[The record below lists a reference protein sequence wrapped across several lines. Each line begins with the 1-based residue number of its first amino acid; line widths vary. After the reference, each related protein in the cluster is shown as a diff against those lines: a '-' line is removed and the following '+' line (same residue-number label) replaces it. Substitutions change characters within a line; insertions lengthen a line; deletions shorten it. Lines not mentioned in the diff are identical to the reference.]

1 LRLVRTYLLKG
12 ILRTYKPWHIEPMQN
27 AVIRTKMTM
36 MVLVT
41 DVVNVVDVL
50 PVVRVTFFIA
60 VMGAMI
66 FLNVGTVCTNL

>member
-1 LRLVRTYLLKG
+1 
-12 ILRTYKPWHIEPMQN
+12 MQN

-60 VMGAMI
+60 VTGAMI
-66 FLNVGTVCTNL
+66 FLNVGTVSTDL